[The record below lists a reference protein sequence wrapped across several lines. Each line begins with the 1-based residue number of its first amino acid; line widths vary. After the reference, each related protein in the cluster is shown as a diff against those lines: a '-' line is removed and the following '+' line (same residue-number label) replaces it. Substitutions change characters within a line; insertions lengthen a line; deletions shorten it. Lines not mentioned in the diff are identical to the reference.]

1 VKFLVSEMGFGEIW
15 VVGEIFVG
23 EMHLNL
29 GTLIII
35 TVENSEAGGSLEK
48 KMKGPVGRV
57 PPRYM
62 TNPSLMRSFIA
73 ILLFRYKVI
82 LKTK

>member
-48 KMKGPVGRV
+48 K
-57 PPRYM
+57 
-62 TNPSLMRSFIA
+62 
-73 ILLFRYKVI
+73 
-82 LKTK
+82 